1 MSAQLPRGGMEQTLT
16 QFAVIIICDDST
28 SFDEMGDYVAT
39 ETDSTICIVCEA
51 DSNKD
56 WL

>member
-1 MSAQLPRGGMEQTLT
+1 MEHTLT
-16 QFAVIIICDDST
+16 QFADIILCDDST

-39 ETDSTICIVCEA
+39 ETDSTIYIVCEA